1 MNEYYMNKCLC
12 YAEQAL
18 DDEEVPVG
26 TVIIDLTT
34 YKVIGFGYNCKE
46 KTRNCLCHAEIMAI
60 DMACKKKNSKI
71 LENCIIYSTLEPC
84 LMCLGAINE
93 AQIKTMYFGAK
104 NKKNNHFIE
113 QLFNGKTVVNM
124 QNEKCSKILS
134 EFFKKRRN

>member
-1 MNEYYMNKCLC
+1 MNKCLC

>member
-1 MNEYYMNKCLC
+1 MNKCLC
-12 YAEQAL
+12 YAGQAL